1 MAEIPGINEQAR
13 QRPVYVNQ
21 AAEMAKG
28 LGITEKA
35 QTLVKEVAGLLGS
48 ERSVRVSNAS
58 ATQTA
63 EVGTPTGATGV
74 PALDNPDDAKAKE
87 ADLEKLIAYL
97 QLENDEQQAEMAR
110 ERIEVQKNNL
120 ETQHKDQMEK
130 LQKSLDEM
138 DKAAKAS
145 KISKIFGWLLA
156 ALAVVAA
163 VVTCVATAGAA
174 APCIAAGIGAAIA
187 VGSMVLSETGAADK
201 IIEGLAK
208 GITALVKA
216 FGGDISDD
224 AAKMI
229 ASVAYSLAIMAA
241 GLACSFVSI
250 GTAASAAVSSTMRI
264 VQTATQLLNT
274 GLGVASTG
282 VNAYGVYANYESGM
296 ASADLSETEKFL
308 AQMRRQLEEC
318 QEELQAILEQIQA
331 GFQQVVAILSSET
344 DTQKDIAQQLGAM
357 A

>member
-48 ERSVRVSNAS
+48 ERSVRVTNNATMS
-58 ATQTA
+58 TA

-74 PALDNPDDAKAKE
+74 PALDNPDDMKAKE

-110 ERIEVQKNNL
+110 DRIEVQKNNL
-120 ETQHKDQMEK
+120 ETQHKEQMEK
-130 LQKSLDEM
+130 LQKSLDKM
-138 DKAAKAS
+138 DKAAKAN

-156 ALAVVAA
+156 ALAVIAA

-187 VGSMVLSETGAADK
+187 VGTMVLNETGATDK
-201 IIEGLAK
+201 IIEGLAE
-208 GITALVKA
+208 AVKWMA
-216 FGGDISDD
+216 NLFGGEISDD

-241 GLACSFVSI
+241 GFACSAVSI
-250 GTAASAAVSSTMRI
+250 GTAANAAISSTMRI

-282 VNAYGVYANYESGM
+282 VSAYGTYANYQSGM
-296 ASADLSETEKFL
+296 TSADLTELEKFL
-308 AQMRRQLEEC
+308 AQIRRQLEES
-318 QEELQAILEQIQA
+318 QEELQAILEQLQN
-331 GFQQVVAILSSET
+331 GFQQVVSILSSET
-344 DTQKDIAQQLGAM
+344 DTQKAIAQQVGAM